1 MLIKEE
7 SIMTR
12 ERACK
17 ELFHLWGYA
26 YMSGSPE
33 AKQRAKMMEK
43 EYSLI
48 LSPREMRTIREW
60 GYSDNYEAYVGGLSG
75 YTENDMLRDVICA

>member
-1 MLIKEE
+1 
-7 SIMTR
+7 MTR

-26 YMSGSPE
+26 YMSGFPE
-33 AKQRAKMMEK
+33 AVKKAKMMEK

-48 LSPREMRTIREW
+48 LSPREMRAIREW
-60 GYSDNYEAYVGGLSG
+60 GYGDSYEAYVGGGLSG
-75 YTENDMLRDVICA
+75 YTENDMLRDVMCA